1 LPPGIAQHAELRA
14 LVEGGLDPVDAIR
27 AATVDAATALGLGLS
42 TGRVAT
48 GADANFILVLG
59 DPANAIND
67 AANVV
72 GVVQNG
78 RFMSLGRLL
87 DTIPAQ

>member
-1 LPPGIAQHAELRA
+1 MRA
-14 LVEGGLDPVDAIR
+14 LVDGGLDPVDAIR

-48 GADANFILVLG
+48 GAVANFILVLG
-59 DPANAIND
+59 DPLNEIND
-67 AANVV
+67 VANVV

-78 RFMSLGRLL
+78 RFMSLGRLV
-87 DTIPAQ
+87 DAISTR